1 MRYQKFRIRIPTFL
15 SDLLSD
21 ALFEQGF
28 EGVEI
33 EDKVPLTEA
42 ELAAMYVDIPESS
55 GEDDGVAYV
64 SVFLPLRPDG
74 LLEFGQEDGSYIYES
89 PLQLEVSG
97 GPGAGETSG
106 KEGSDIEGTEG
117 VSGASGNGAGSGSPG
132 AGEGGGK
139 GTLRGAITREEALS
153 RIRTALRETAQFGG
167 TGEEPIEISAT
178 EDADWENNWKDF
190 FHAFQVGDLL
200 IEPSWEAAE
209 EAGAADS
216 AASDIKSGGSPAAGQ
231 GAADSAASETNP
243 ERRLI
248 IDPGAAFGTG
258 SHETTRL
265 CIEALQRC
273 FSGGGALGAG
283 NASASERENAFGA
296 GMLPASENGPIP
308 PVMLDIG
315 TGSGILGITALI
327 YGVRYVIGTDLDP
340 QAVSASAENAKR
352 NGFDEASFHALRGN
366 VITDPDFCRQLLAL
380 GGEAGFPL
388 ITANI
393 LAEVLMAMAPAAAGL
408 LAPGGILISS
418 GILKEKAEAV
428 CRAYEE
434 AGLTVLETRE
444 LGDWAMVAA
453 GKQICISS
461 L

>member
-1 MRYQKFRIRIPTFL
+1 MRYQKFSIRIPTFL

-21 ALFEQGF
+21 SLFEQGF

-42 ELAAMYVDIPESS
+42 ELAAMYVDIPESR

-89 PLQLEVSG
+89 PLQLEVSEG
-97 GPGAGETSG
+97 HGAGETSG
-106 KEGSDIEGTEG
+106 KGGSDIESAEG
-117 VSGASGNGAGSGSPG
+117 VSGAPGKGADPGFSG
-132 AGEGGGK
+132 AGEGAGK

-153 RIRTALRETAQFGG
+153 RIRAALLETAQFGG
-167 TGEEPIEISAT
+167 SGEEPIEISAT

-216 AASDIKSGGSPAAGQ
+216 AAS
-231 GAADSAASETNP
+231 ETNS

-265 CIEALQRC
+265 CIEALQQC
-273 FSGGGALGAG
+273 FSGGGAFGAG
-283 NASASERENAFGA
+283 NTLASERENAFGA
-296 GMLPASENGPIP
+296 GMLPAAENGPIP

-315 TGSGILGITALI
+315 TGSGILGIVALI
-327 YGVRYVIGTDLDP
+327 YGVGYVIGTDLDP
-340 QAVSASAENAKR
+340 QAVSASAGNAKR
-352 NGFDEASFHALRGN
+352 NGFDEASFRALRGN
-366 VITDPDFCRQLLAL
+366 VITDQDFCRQLLAL

-434 AGLTVLETRE
+434 AGLTVLEIRE

-453 GKQICISS
+453 KKP
-461 L
+461 